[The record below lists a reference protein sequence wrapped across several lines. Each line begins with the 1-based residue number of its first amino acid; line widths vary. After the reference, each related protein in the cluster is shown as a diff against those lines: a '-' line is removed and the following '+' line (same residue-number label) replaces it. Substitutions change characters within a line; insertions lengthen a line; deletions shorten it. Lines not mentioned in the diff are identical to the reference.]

1 MQLRRVSGRH
11 QIFPT
16 VGWKGIRSIVYAW
29 GNSDGGWT
37 GHLPSEVAGKVLGA
51 YLIVNGEN

>member
-1 MQLRRVSGRH
+1 LQRASGRH